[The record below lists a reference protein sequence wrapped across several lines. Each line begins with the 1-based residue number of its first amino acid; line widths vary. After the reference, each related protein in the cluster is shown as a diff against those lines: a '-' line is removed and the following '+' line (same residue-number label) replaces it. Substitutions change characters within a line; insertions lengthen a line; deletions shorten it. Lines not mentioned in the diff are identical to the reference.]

1 MTSHACPPTPHRVHG
16 AAQGAALVSEL
27 VDELAGLERLLHQ
40 AEHDA
45 SPWLAAVHEAQRAG
59 ARNLVH
65 FLALRQ
71 QDLRTLQD
79 RLAELGLSSLGR
91 SEPHVLASVQRVR
104 QALHALCG
112 QPLPAVA
119 GQAPE
124 GVHSARARLGRQ
136 CGAVFGPPPRG
147 REVRII
153 VTLPEEAADDEA
165 LLCRLVGAGMDVAR
179 INAAHG
185 DPDVWTRQAER
196 ARAAARRLG
205 RPLRVMVDLP
215 GPKLRTGALPDEP
228 PVLRLKPERDAY
240 GRVLAPARLW
250 LHAPEAL
257 HANAD
262 EPATG
267 GPDAGPVLTVPAAW
281 LAGLAEGGRV
291 SLRDAR
297 GRDRRL
303 RVRALHSGR
312 ALLETDR
319 STYLVETTALTA
331 GGGSVVPCGLPRRP
345 GRLLLAPGDR
355 LELRHPDRA
364 PGAGLS
370 IPCTLPQVFAQVR
383 HGDPIAFDDGR
394 ITGVVRQASAQAL
407 DVEILHTRGAR
418 EPLGGDRGINLPG
431 TALDL
436 PAPTAQ
442 DLAALDVAARVAD
455 LVAMSF
461 VQRAE
466 DVAALRAAL
475 RERAVPGMPVLLK
488 IETRAGFE
496 NLPALMLA
504 AMQAPATGV
513 MIARGDL
520 AVELGW
526 QRLAEVQEEIL
537 WAAEAAHLPVVWATQ
552 VLESLAR
559 QGLPSRAEITDAAM
573 SVRAEAV
580 MLNKGPHV
588 VQAVEMLDDILRRM
602 QAHQHKKRP
611 LLRALHAWQAPR
623 HASAPPAAHAD
634 AVP

>member
-1 MTSHACPPTPHRVHG
+1 MAMTRQPSHTAAGREHG
-16 AAQGAALVSEL
+16 PASLAEL
-27 VDELAGLERLLHQ
+27 LDDLERLEQRL
-40 AEHDA
+40 HDA
-45 SPWLAAVHEAQRAG
+45 ERDAAPWLAAVHAAQRAG

-71 QDLRTLQD
+71 QDLRDTQE
-79 RLAELGLSSLGR
+79 RLTELGLSSLGR
-91 SEPHVLASVQRVR
+91 SESHVLASVQRVR
-104 QALHALCG
+104 QAVHALG
-112 QPLPAVA
+112 GRPQPSGHGAA
-119 GQAPE
+119 AE
-124 GVHSARARLGRQ
+124 GVHAARAMLRRQ
-136 CGAVFGPPPRG
+136 CDAVFGQPPRG
-147 REVRII
+147 RDVRII
-153 VTLPEEAADDEA
+153 VTLPAEAADDEA
-165 LLCRLVGAGMDVAR
+165 LLSRLVGAGMDVAR

-185 DPDVWTRQAER
+185 DAEAWTRMAAH

-205 RPLRVMVDLP
+205 RPLRVMLDLP

-250 LHAPEAL
+250 LRAPEAL
-257 HANAD
+257 AADVDADVHAATD
-262 EPATG
+262 DDAHGVPA
-267 GPDAGPVLTVPAAW
+267 LTVPAAW
-281 LAGLAEGGRV
+281 LAGLADGARV
-291 SLRDAR
+291 SLQDAR

-303 RVRALHSGR
+303 RVRARHPGR

-319 STYLVETTALTA
+319 STYIVATTALQA
-331 GGGSVVPCGLPRRP
+331 AGGSVVPAGLPCRP

-370 IPCTLPQVFAQVR
+370 IPCTLPQVFTQVR
-383 HGDPIAFDDGR
+383 AGDPIAFDDGR
-394 ITGVVRQASAQAL
+394 IAGVVRQASAEAL
-407 DVEILHTRGAR
+407 DVEIVHTRAAR
-418 EPLGGDRGINLPG
+418 EPLGADRGINLPG
-431 TALDL
+431 TTLDL

-442 DLAALDVAARVAD
+442 DLAALDVAVRVAD

-466 DVAALRAAL
+466 DVAAMHDAL
-475 RERAVPGMPVLLK
+475 RQRGATHLPVLLK

-504 AMQAPATGV
+504 AMAAPATGV

-526 QRLAEVQEEIL
+526 QRLAEVQEEML

-602 QAHQHKKRP
+602 QAHQSKKRS
-611 LLRALHAWQAPR
+611 LLRALHFLPGE
-623 HASAPPAAHAD
+623 SPPPARE
-634 AVP
+634 